1 MGFLTYLQSCICCL
15 LSINQETAKIT
26 ELSSSS
32 TSQPTTTTG
41 LYRLRVYVVPL
52 RILYGFRASACYGW
66 SWQLCLCV
74 LIDFM
79 QASVCIVLTLGS
91 ERASFGVS
99 QPSVPALALGAIL
112 MSVTLHWLRCLQCT
126 LDCLECTLVAE
137 SAL

>member
-1 MGFLTYLQSCICCL
+1 MGFLIYLQSCIYCL

-52 RILYGFRASACYGW
+52 RILYCFHASACYGW

-99 QPSVPALALGAIL
+99 QRSVPALALGAIHYYPVINVKKTSSL
-112 MSVTLHWLRCLQCT
+112 KQC
-126 LDCLECTLVAE
+126 VRAI
-137 SAL
+137 A